1 METSTEQILTL
12 VNTQGVIRP
21 RDLVARNIATVAL
34 TRMVKNGSLV
44 RVARGLYALPDR
56 QASEYA
62 SLGEVSAK
70 YPQGIICLLSALRYH
85 ELGTQSPFEVWLAIP
100 NKARPPALEYPP
112 LRIVRFS
119 GAALTEG
126 VETHLIDGVP
136 VRITSVARTVADC
149 FKFRNKIGM
158 DVALEALREAWREQ
172 KITMNDLWHFAK
184 VNRVTNIIR
193 PYLEST
199 T

>member
-1 METSTEQILTL
+1 METSTDQILSL
-12 VNTQGVIRP
+12 VRTQGVIRP

-34 TRMVKNGSLV
+34 TRMVKNGSLI

-62 SLGEVSAK
+62 SFSEVAVK
-70 YPQGIICLLSALRYH
+70 YPQGIICLLSALRFH
-85 ELGTQSPFEVWLAIP
+85 ELGTQSPYEVWLAIP
-100 NKARPPALEYPP
+100 NKSRPPVLEYPP
-112 LRIVRFS
+112 IRIVRFS
-119 GAALTEG
+119 GAALIEG

-136 VRITSVARTVADC
+136 VRITSVERTVADC
-149 FKFRNKIGM
+149 FKFRNKIGV
-158 DVALEALREAWREQ
+158 DVALEALREAWRDK
-172 KITMNDLWHFAK
+172 KISMNELWRFAK
-184 VNRVTNIIR
+184 VNRVTNSIR

>member
-1 METSTEQILTL
+1 METSTDQILSL
-12 VNTQGVIRP
+12 VRTQGMIRP
-21 RDLVARNIATVAL
+21 RDLVARNIATVVL

-44 RVARGLYALPDR
+44 RVARGLYALPNR

-62 SLGEVSAK
+62 SLGEVAVK
-70 YPQGIICLLSALRYH
+70 YPQGIICLLSALRFH
-85 ELGTQSPFEVWLAIP
+85 ELGTQSPYEVWLAIP
-100 NKARPPALEYPP
+100 NKARPPVLEYPP
-112 LRIVRFS
+112 IRIVRFS

-136 VRITSVARTVADC
+136 VRITSIARTIADC

-172 KITMNDLWHFAK
+172 KITMDELWHFAK

>member
-1 METSTEQILTL
+1 METNTDQILSL
-12 VNTQGVIRP
+12 VRTQGMIRP

-62 SLGEVSAK
+62 SFGEIAMK

-85 ELGTQSPFEVWLAIP
+85 ELGTQSPYEVWLAIP
-100 NKARPPALEYPP
+100 NKARPPVLEYPS

-126 VETHLIDGVP
+126 VETHLVDGVP
-136 VRITSVARTVADC
+136 VRITSEARTVADC
-149 FKFRNKIGM
+149 FKFRNKIGL
-158 DVALEALREAWREQ
+158 DVALEALREAWRDR

>member
-56 QASEYA
+56 QTSEYA

>member
-1 METSTEQILTL
+1 METSTDQILSL
-12 VNTQGVIRP
+12 VRTQKMIRP
-21 RDLVARNIATVAL
+21 RDLVARNIATVVL

-56 QASEYA
+56 QVSEYA
-62 SLGEVSAK
+62 SLGEVAVK
-70 YPQGIICLLSALRYH
+70 YPQGIICLLSALRFH
-85 ELGTQSPFEVWLAIP
+85 ELGTQSPYEVWLAIP
-100 NKARPPALEYPP
+100 NKGRPPVLEYPP
-112 LRIVRFS
+112 IRIVRFS

-136 VRITSVARTVADC
+136 VRITSVERTVADC
-149 FKFRNKIGM
+149 FKFRNKIGI
-158 DVALEALREAWREQ
+158 DVALEALREAWRDK
-172 KITMNDLWHFAK
+172 KITMNELWHFAK
-184 VNRVTNIIR
+184 VNRITNIIR